1 MSFFVN
7 TMVCGFSLYQILAFF
22 LIYSCLGWCLEV
34 IYAAVSTGQLVNRGF
49 LNGPVCPIYGFGMII
64 VLFTLSP
71 LADNLLLLYLGG
83 VILPSVLELVGG
95 WALYK
100 LYHTRWWDYSDF
112 PFNIGGYICLEFS
125 LLWGVGTVVVMKAVH
140 PVIAGFVEMVPQM
153 VGFVLMCILYACYA
167 ADVVVTAFAASDLAR
182 ELDALEKVADSM
194 HAVSDA
200 MTELLGTTAMDVD
213 QKMDESRLQLKL
225 AAAEARDNAAKLSP
239 RDAAAALRAKAD
251 EAMEAA
257 RKSSQEARLN
267 ASEAAT
273 AVKLAAKGTAE
284 RTAELLRLEQ
294 LAEELQARSEE
305 MRARTRSSK
314 YFGKGRMLRAYPKLR
329 HGEKHRSLDELR
341 ERLKYERRNRPCPL
355 QQPQMPL
362 TGFFRSGAFFLRC
375 ILHKIR
381 QILCCRT
388 ILFSSCF
395 PHYTFL
401 FCTLFQIYFRHIDKK
416 RVFYPVQYAIPA
428 KN

>member
-1 MSFFVN
+1 M
-7 TMVCGFSLYQILAFF
+7 
-22 LIYSCLGWCLEV
+22 
-34 IYAAVSTGQLVNRGF
+34 
-49 LNGPVCPIYGFGMII
+49 
-64 VLFTLSP
+64 
-71 LADNLLLLYLGG
+71 
-83 VILPSVLELVGG
+83 
-95 WALYK
+95 
-100 LYHTRWWDYSDF
+100 
-112 PFNIGGYICLEFS
+112 
-125 LLWGVGTVVVMKAVH
+125 WGVGTVVVMKAVH

-239 RDAAAALRAKAD
+239 WDAAAALRAKAD

-257 RKSSQEARLN
+257 RKSSQEPGSTPLSRHCRQAG
-267 ASEAAT
+267 SQ
-273 AVKLAAKGTAE
+273 GTAE

-341 ERLKYERRNRPCPL
+341 ERLKYERR
-355 QQPQMPL
+355 
-362 TGFFRSGAFFLRC
+362 
-375 ILHKIR
+375 H
-381 QILCCRT
+381 
-388 ILFSSCF
+388 
-395 PHYTFL
+395 
-401 FCTLFQIYFRHIDKK
+401 
-416 RVFYPVQYAIPA
+416 
-428 KN
+428 